1 MPLESMVEKI
11 ILVVINTVKGT
22 PLIVIIT
29 QMLLTPALVTLV
41 LIVTLGRILLVLEA
55 ALDGGAE
62 EDPVLVTLDRIPLVL
77 IVTLGRILLVL
88 EAALDGGAE
97 EDPVLDR
104 SLHRHRILGLI

>member
-1 MPLESMVEKI
+1 
-11 ILVVINTVKGT
+11 VVVNTVKGT

-29 QMLLTPALVTLV
+29 QITQMLLTPVLVTLV
-41 LIVTLGRILLVLEA
+41 LIVTLGRILLVLEV

-62 EDPVLVTLDRIPLVL
+62 EDPVLVTLVL

-88 EAALDGGAE
+88 EVALDGGAE